1 MTARAHPTRA
11 VTGLLAIAALLLA
24 SAVALD
30 TPAAR
35 AEEGD
40 ITWGIQPS
48 TPSGPDGRT
57 AFTYQVAPGTTITD
71 WVGVVNDSAVPAT
84 FRVYAADATTDYD
97 TAAFTLIGSDQASTD
112 LGSWTTIDT
121 GASVCADT
129 NDDAEAA
136 CAASLGVS
144 VTVDPGTT
152 QNIPFTIV
160 VPQDAT
166 PGDHAAG
173 IVASYTTDGAGEGT
187 SVRQE
192 NRVGT
197 RIYLR
202 VDGPLTPGLGVTGT
216 VAGYDGT
223 WNPIGAGAGFAG
235 FDLVNTGNTR
245 LSAQPSIHFTG
256 PFGIDFGT
264 LTLEPVRNIMPGDT
278 AHVTGLHEGV
288 LPLLLLFADI
298 TVTPLAGDTL
308 ADTDP
313 LPAAASSS
321 AITWAIP
328 WMLLVILAVIAGVI
342 VLIVVMRRRS
352 RQRLAEDLAA
362 YADQIR
368 AEALDET
375 EARDQSEPVR

>member
-1 MTARAHPTRA
+1 MNPRVRPIRAA
-11 VTGLLAIAALLLA
+11 IALLAATAIAAVT
-24 SAVALD
+24 AVAAV
-30 TPAAR
+30 TPATADD
-35 AEEGD
+35 GD

-48 TPSGPDGRT
+48 TPSGPDGRA
-57 AFTYQVAPGTTITD
+57 AFTYQAAPSTTITD
-71 WVGVVNDSAVPAT
+71 WVAVTNSSAVPAT
-84 FRVYAADATTDYD
+84 FRVYAADAVTDYD
-97 TAAFTLIGSDQASTD
+97 TAAFTLIGSDEGSAD
-112 LGSWTTIDT
+112 LGAWTAVD
-121 GASVCADT
+121 GAAATCPDT

-136 CAASLGVS
+136 CAAGLGVT
-144 VTVDPGTT
+144 VTLDPGTT

-173 IVASYTTDGAGEGT
+173 IVASYTAEGSGEGT

-202 VDGPLTPGLGVTGT
+202 VDGPLTPGMGVTGA
-216 VAGYDGT
+216 VAGYEGT
-223 WNPIGAGAGFAG
+223 VNPIGAGAGFAG
-235 FDLVNTGNTR
+235 FDLSNTGNTR

-264 LTLEPVRNIMPGDT
+264 LTLEPVRNIMPGGT
-278 AHVTGLHEGV
+278 AHVTGLQEGV

-298 TVTPLAGDTL
+298 TVTPLPGDTL

-328 WMLLVILAVIAGVI
+328 WMLLLILAVIAGVI
-342 VLIVVMRRRS
+342 VLIVVVRRRS

-368 AEALDET
+368 AEARDESDVRG
-375 EARDQSEPVR
+375 ESEPVR

>member
-173 IVASYTTDGAGEGT
+173 IAASYTTPASSGGT
-187 SVRQE
+187 SVVQE

-202 VDGPLTPGLGVTGT
+202 VDGPLTPQLGIQGA
-216 VAGYDGT
+216 VAGYEGT
-223 WNPIGAGAGFAG
+223 LNPIGAGTGFVG
-235 FDLVNTGNTR
+235 FDILNTGNTR
-245 LSAQPSIHFTG
+245 LSAQPAVHLTG

-264 LTLEPVRNIMPGDT
+264 VQLDPVRNIVPGGT
-278 AHVTGLHEGV
+278 AHVTAQVAGV
-288 LPLLLLFADI
+288 APLLLLFADI
-298 TVTPLAGDTL
+298 TVTPLPGDSL

-313 LPAAASSS
+313 LPAAVSSS

-328 WMLLVILAVIAGVI
+328 WMLLLILAVIAGAI
-342 VLIVVMRRRS
+342 VLIVVLRRRS

-362 YADQIR
+362 YADHIR
-368 AEALDET
+368 AEARDE
-375 EARDQSEPVR
+375 SEPVR